1 MKPESFDVGI
11 VYRPLESS
19 NASYPN
25 NWYTRDWDRKIAKF
39 SHWALVF
46 RSSKRSK
53 SLQVELIPREKRVTY
68 RIKDFTGGQFQVH
81 FFGIYSGDLSGIY
94 KLAEEHSMNGDKY
107 SKSENNCQHWV
118 ARLVD
123 KLKPFSI
130 TSQTIYD
137 DILCVMGKSKFLD
150 ISVVYNV
157 PLSYRK
163 AIGSVVKRRA
173 QAVREV
179 VREAKERVVQKVAR
193 RLYPIAFDLVLQRR
207 ARQGLGMAWRW

>member
-1 MKPESFDVGI
+1 MKPESKAELFDVGI

-19 NASYPN
+19 NASYPS
-25 NWYTRDWDRKIAKF
+25 NWYTRNWDRKIAKF

-46 RSSKRSK
+46 LPRKGSK
-53 SLQVELIPREKRVTY
+53 SLQVELVPREKRVTY
-68 RIKDFTGGQFQVH
+68 RIRNFTGGQFQVH
-81 FFGIYSGDLSGIY
+81 LFGTYSGDLPGIY

-123 KLKPFSI
+123 NLKPFRI

-137 DILCVMGKSKFLD
+137 DITCVIGKAKFLD
-150 ISVVYNV
+150 VSVVYNV

-173 QAVREV
+173 QE
-179 VREAKERVVQKVAR
+179 
-193 RLYPIAFDLVLQRR
+193 
-207 ARQGLGMAWRW
+207 